1 MPDILANAGGV
12 TVSYFEWVQN
22 RQRYYWNEETVN
34 ERLEEIIVDQFANL
48 VDAFEEH
55 DLPNFRTAAYVVAI
69 QRVVEAADQAGTWP

>member
-1 MPDILANAGGV
+1 VPDILANAGGV